1 MSHVHFFEEDI
12 TFTLEHSPQIIKW
25 LTNIATSEDRTLIE
39 LNYIFCSDEYLYQMN
54 VDYLEHDTYT
64 DIITFDNSE
73 DEKEI
78 EGDIFISIDRVREN
92 SKSLATS
99 FQEELLRVMAHGLL
113 HLLGYNDKTEEEK
126 TLMRKKEEACLS
138 LFPKL

>member
-25 LTNIATSEDRTLIE
+25 LNDIATSEDRTLVE

-54 VDYLEHDTYT
+54 VDYLEHDNYT

-73 DEKEI
+73 EEKEI

-92 SKSLATS
+92 SKSLATR
-99 FQEELLRVMAHGLL
+99 FQEELLRVMAHGIL